1 MEELEREEWES
12 NKKPWEQPLP
22 PHKEAFIVKN
32 LYRIDNF
39 INSSTCRQITE
50 KYKTKLKYHNSEIK
64 SELYLAL
71 RKIAYYSND
80 LQNAFISYGPKVFEQ
95 TTEEYF
101 INIIRNRRREIKA
114 VKINKIMQPSPKPF
128 KLLDCPKI
136 RSIFRQAGLTL
147 KQRKVFIYRNRC
159 KKLSF
164 AEISK
169 RLKCN
174 QRNAKKLYDRAV
186 KLITHYVKRT
196 SIDIEDIYRSPTRN
210 EYVKLQ

>member
-1 MEELEREEWES
+1 
-12 NKKPWEQPLP
+12 
-22 PHKEAFIVKN
+22 
-32 LYRIDNF
+32 
-39 INSSTCRQITE
+39 
-50 KYKTKLKYHNSEIK
+50 
-64 SELYLAL
+64 
-71 RKIAYYSND
+71 
-80 LQNAFISYGPKVFEQ
+80 
-95 TTEEYF
+95 
-101 INIIRNRRREIKA
+101 
-114 VKINKIMQPSPKPF
+114 MQPSPKPF